1 MARSRRSSDPEIQ
14 IARLA
19 QKHAE
24 LDARVT
30 ELSGRTYLTPSEQME
45 AQRLKK
51 EKLAL
56 KEQLDGAQR
65 S

>member
-24 LDARVT
+24 LDARVV
-30 ELSGRTYLTPSEQME
+30 ELSGRSYLTPSEQME

-51 EKLAL
+51 
-56 KEQLDGAQR
+56 
-65 S
+65 

>member
-1 MARSRRSSDPEIQ
+1 MARSRRTSDPEIQ
-14 IARLA
+14 IARLS

-30 ELSGRTYLTPSEQME
+30 ELSGRAFLTPSEQME

-56 KEQLDGAQR
+56 KEQIDAQR

>member
-1 MARSRRSSDPEIQ
+1 MARTRRVSDPDLQ
-14 IARLA
+14 IARLER
-19 QKHAE
+19 KHAE
-24 LDARVT
+24 LDARVS
-30 ELSGRTYLTPSEQME
+30 ELTDRTFLTSSEQME

-56 KEQLDGAQR
+56 KTQLDQFR